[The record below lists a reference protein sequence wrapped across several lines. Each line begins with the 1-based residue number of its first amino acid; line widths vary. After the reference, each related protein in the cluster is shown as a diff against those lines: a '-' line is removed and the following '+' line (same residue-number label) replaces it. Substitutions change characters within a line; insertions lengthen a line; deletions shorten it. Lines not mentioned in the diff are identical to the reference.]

1 MNFADLHNNI
11 KIVPLI
17 YPVAT
22 PADNTAQVSQ
32 IIDRKDYEGV
42 EFVIAM
48 GAVPDADATFATLLE
63 DGDSA
68 TLTDNAAVTTAAGG
82 LVGAL
87 PAIQFDSDNKTFNF
101 GYQGAKRYVR
111 VTITPAANTSAT
123 LLGAVAVLYRGRY
136 LGKQIGPGSYPQTE
150 GTPLSN

>member
-1 MNFADLHNNI
+1 MNFMDLHNNI
-11 KIVPLI
+11 AVSPLFD
-17 YPVAT
+17 PAAT
-22 PADNTAQVSQ
+22 PADNTAQVSH
-32 IIDRKDYEGV
+32 IVDRKDYEGV
-42 EFVIAM
+42 EFAIAM
-48 GAVPDADATFATLLE
+48 GAVPDADVTFATLLE
-63 DGDSA
+63 DGDTP

-111 VTITPAANTSAT
+111 VTITPANNASAT
-123 LLGAVAVLYRGRY
+123 LLGGVAVRYRGRF